1 MTYSKRRFSRF
12 TKFVSRSV
20 FGELRLMQI
29 SLNFQ
34 SSCCK
39 LKMRGQEQICEWL
52 SYYFYFQRSYDILKS
67 KSPCFLLNKNINFN
81 KNKTK
86 PKMENLNTQFYRNKP
101 CASACIRIGARKKK
115 SLFFVIFILSEGNF
129 SILSQYRVNWM
140 NSQTIC
146 TFTYQKTLSFSL
158 PLLVFN
164 TVERLHC
171 ILKNCKKYPQK

>member
-1 MTYSKRRFSRF
+1 
-12 TKFVSRSV
+12 
-20 FGELRLMQI
+20 MQI

-34 SSCCK
+34 SSYCK

-52 SYYFYFQRSYDILKS
+52 FYYFYFERSYDILKS
-67 KSPCFLLNKNINFN
+67 KSLCFLLNKNINFN

-129 SILSQYRVNWM
+129 WVLSRYIVYWINFQNIY
-140 NSQTIC
+140 
-146 TFTYQKTLSFSL
+146 TFTYHKTLLLSL
-158 PLLVFN
+158 PLLVFK
-164 TVERLHC
+164 TVERLQC
-171 ILKNCKKYPQK
+171 ILKNCKKCPQK

>member
-39 LKMRGQEQICEWL
+39 LKMRGQEQTCWWL
-52 SYYFYFQRSYDILKS
+52 FCYFYFERSYYILKS
-67 KSPCFLLNKNINFN
+67 KSACFLLNKKINFN
-81 KNKTK
+81 KSKTK

-115 SLFFVIFILSEGNF
+115 EFIFRNIYFVRRKFLSFISIYSVLNELSEYMYFHISKNIIVF
-129 SILSQYRVNWM
+129 VAV
-140 NSQTIC
+140 T
-146 TFTYQKTLSFSL
+146 SF
-158 PLLVFN
+158 
-164 TVERLHC
+164 
-171 ILKNCKKYPQK
+171 

>member
-1 MTYSKRRFSRF
+1 
-12 TKFVSRSV
+12 
-20 FGELRLMQI
+20 MQI

-39 LKMRGQEQICEWL
+39 LKIRGQEQTCEWL
-52 SYYFYFQRSYDILKS
+52 FYYFYFERSYDLLKS
-67 KSPCFLLNKNINFN
+67 KSPHFLLKKKINFN
-81 KNKTK
+81 KSKTK

-129 SILSQYRVNWM
+129 WVLSQYIVYWM
-140 NSQTIC
+140 NFQNIC